1 MEDQFTRALIEETKR
16 RLFDEGITRIIIC
29 LNKLTLGQIWWRPN
43 EHSNSIGNLTLH
55 LCGNVR
61 QWILSGIG
69 AQEDIRTRDQE
80 FDQRAAIDKEI
91 LIDDLHTL
99 EQEVRMVLDQIQPSE
114 LLKKRLVQNIYEE
127 SALSILIHVVEHF
140 SYHVGQIS
148 WITKMQLD
156 IDLGYYEGQDL
167 G

>member
-1 MEDQFTRALIEETKR
+1 MEDQITQALIDETKR
-16 RLFDEGITRIIIC
+16 RLFDEGFARIIIC
-29 LNKLTLGQIWWRPN
+29 LNKLTLDQIWWRPN

-61 QWILSGIG
+61 QWILTGIG
-69 AQEDIRTRDQE
+69 GQEDIRTRDQE
-80 FDQRAAIDKEI
+80 FDQREAIDKQT
-91 LIDDLHTL
+91 LIEDLQKL
-99 EQEVRMVLDQIQPSE
+99 QQEVLAVLDQIPAHE
-114 LLKKRLVQNIYEE
+114 LLQKRVVQKIYEE
-127 SALSILIHVVEHF
+127 STLSILIHVIEHF

-156 IDLGYYEGQDL
+156 ETLGYYEGQDL

>member
-29 LNKLTLGQIWWRPN
+29 LNKLTLEQIWWRPN

-91 LIDDLHTL
+91 LINDLHKL